1 MACHFLLFY
10 VYGFHGLVDVFGE
23 AVESLLD
30 LDSFVFPLRV
40 GIGAFSVLED
50 AFSGFVK
57 DLQQF
62 LSAFDHEFHGEIL
75 ALS

>member
-1 MACHFLLFY
+1 
-10 VYGFHGLVDVFGE
+10 VGGG
-23 AVESLLD
+23 VESLLD

-40 GIGAFSVLED
+40 WVVAFAVFED

-57 DLQQF
+57 NLKQF
-62 LSAFDHEFHGEIL
+62 LGAFNHELHGEIL